1 MRGLTGSLAA
11 GLCFL
16 LRNSALR
23 LAFLLRVE
31 GLGFFLADAILLMS
45 KFGTS
50 SLVSREK
57 LKSGPSTRENLKA
70 LPWLVSAWQKSKH
83 LVAKE
88 ASLSPT
94 AVIFQETSELKI
106 IWRDQMI
113 THASS
118 LNAVD
123 IVPFQNLIFLF
134 FDSDLL
140 FPRIPASQASFKAV
154 LIAVYMTNGLQ
165 TKCKTCFG
173 GPRMILHALGFFFF
187 FFKKA
192 V

>member
-1 MRGLTGSLAA
+1 MQGLSNGAGGQGSEGGAPGVEEEGVAAPSSWVKDGIAGSFPKDTTWRRSDEAIGEGRTLRGLTGF
-11 GLCFL
+11 CFL
-16 LRNSALR
+16 VRNSALR

-31 GLGFFLADAILLMS
+31 GLGFFLADAILLVS

-94 AVIFQETSELKI
+94 AVIFG
-106 IWRDQMI
+106 
-113 THASS
+113 S
-118 LNAVD
+118 LLN
-123 IVPFQNLIFLF
+123 
-134 FDSDLL
+134 
-140 FPRIPASQASFKAV
+140 
-154 LIAVYMTNGLQ
+154 
-165 TKCKTCFG
+165 
-173 GPRMILHALGFFFF
+173 
-187 FFKKA
+187 
-192 V
+192 

>member
-70 LPWLVSAWQKSKH
+70 LPWLVSVWQKSKH

-123 IVPFQNLIFLF
+123 SYHSIQ
-134 FDSDLL
+134 
-140 FPRIPASQASFKAV
+140 
-154 LIAVYMTNGLQ
+154 
-165 TKCKTCFG
+165 
-173 GPRMILHALGFFFF
+173 
-187 FFKKA
+187 
-192 V
+192 